1 MANNNMFTTA
11 SNKRKTEQ
19 DNIIKNTTEKPDDK
33 KIIPQ
38 NTNKKMISAQ
48 VTISVYDKF
57 TKINKQAGLKNN
69 AVLNNLIWDYVSKHE
84 GEI

>member
-1 MANNNMFTTA
+1 MANNNMFATA

>member
-1 MANNNMFTTA
+1 MANNNMFATA

-69 AVLNNLIWDYVSKHE
+69 AVLNNLIWDYVAKHE
-84 GEI
+84 DEI

>member
-1 MANNNMFTTA
+1 MANNMFATT

-19 DNIIKNTTEKPDDK
+19 DNIIKNTTEKPEDK

-38 NTNKKMISAQ
+38 NTDKKMISAQ

-57 TKINKQAGLKNN
+57 TAINKKAGLKNN

-84 GEI
+84 DEI